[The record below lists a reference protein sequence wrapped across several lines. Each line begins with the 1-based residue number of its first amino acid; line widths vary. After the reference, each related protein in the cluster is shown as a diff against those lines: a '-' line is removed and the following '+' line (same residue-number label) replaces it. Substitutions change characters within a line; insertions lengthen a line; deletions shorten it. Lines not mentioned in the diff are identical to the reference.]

1 MLNLKEFENAVQ
13 SVTQEELFKKKARGQ
28 YMPYVEL
35 LLKKARVIP
44 IGRSAEVDVKDP
56 KIASQLATATRNYL
70 KKTKADEQ
78 YAVGWVK
85 TFVYCG
91 RRNGKVK

>member
-1 MLNLKEFENAVQ
+1 MLDLKEFEKSIQ
-13 SVTQEELFKKKARGQ
+13 SITQEDLLKKKTKGKFLPYIELLIKKAR
-28 YMPYVEL
+28 L
-35 LLKKARVIP
+35 IP
-44 IGRSAEVDVKDP
+44 VGRSVEVDVKDP
-56 KIASQLATATRNYL
+56 KAAFGIATATRNYL
-70 KKTKADEQ
+70 HKIKADDQ